1 MVDDGKQKGGLDIIQ
16 TTVAIVIGLL
26 FKLLMRS
33 WFPAEPEI
41 ETH

>member
-1 MVDDGKQKGGLDIIQ
+1 MVDDGKQNGGFDIIQ
-16 TTVAIVIGLL
+16 ITVAIIIVLL

-33 WFPAEPEI
+33 WFPAELEI